1 MRKISNS
8 TLHPLRPSAL
18 GARRSALGRP
28 LLAAVLTACASTQAA
43 RTAPDA
49 TTAAH
54 YDVIIENGRI
64 VDGTGNAWF
73 YGDVGIRGDR
83 IARVVPAGL
92 LAGAR
97 SVKRVDAR
105 NLVVSP
111 GFIDIQ
117 GQSVSQLT
125 FGDSRL
131 VSKVTQGITTEILGE
146 GSTPAP
152 VNDAILRGAQGSFT
166 GPRGDSIR
174 KVVSTFTGEHGF
186 GRWLDAMQAHGM
198 SVNAGSFLGA
208 ETIRVYA
215 KGFAEGEPNA
225 AELDTMRAVAR
236 NAMRDGAFGVAS
248 ALIYPPGNFAT
259 TEELIEVAKAI
270 SPLGGV
276 YITHMRSEGDRLL
289 EALDEAMRIGKEGR
303 VPVEIYHLKAAG
315 VRNWEKMNDVVAKIE
330 YARAYGQDVSADMYP
345 YVAGGT
351 GLAACTPPWATAND
365 KLLDNLRDP
374 AIRKRI
380 VAEMH
385 EERTTWENLCTLA
398 TPKGVMVVGFTSPE
412 LQKYEG
418 KRVEE
423 VATDM
428 KKDWAE
434 AVADMVIAEKGGPG
448 IIVFLMSEENV
459 AMQLS
464 LPWMKIGT
472 DASGLDPDSATGLA
486 HPRAY
491 GTFPRILGQFV
502 RERRVMTIEEAVRK
516 MTSAVADRLSLQG
529 RGVLREGMFAD
540 IAIWDPVTIIDHATF
555 TRPHQISEGVKHVF
569 VNGVPVLDD
578 GKHTGAKPGRVL
590 RGPGWEGK

>member
-1 MRKISNS
+1 MSRVFAAG
-8 TLHPLRPSAL
+8 LHGGLVVAL
-18 GARRSALGRP
+18 CG
-28 LLAAVLTACASTQAA
+28 CASAHTA
-43 RTAPDA
+43 RTATGP
-49 TTAAH
+49 TGVAAAS

-83 IARVVPAGL
+83 IARVTPAGVL
-92 LAGAR
+92 SGAR
-97 SVKRVDAR
+97 AVKRIDAR

-131 VSKVTQGITTEILGE
+131 VSKVTQGVTTEILGE
-146 GSTPAP
+146 GNTPAP
-152 VNDAILRGAQGSFT
+152 VNDNILKSTEASFT

-215 KGFAEGEPNA
+215 KGFAEGDPNA
-225 AELDTMRAVAR
+225 AELDTMRMVTR

-259 TEELIEVAKAI
+259 TDELIEIAKAM

-315 VRNWEKMNDVVAKIE
+315 VRNWPKMDDAIAKIE

-374 AIRKRI
+374 DTRKRI

-385 EERTTWENLCTLA
+385 EERTSWENLCNLA

-412 LQKYEG
+412 MQKYEG
-418 KRVEE
+418 KRIEE
-423 VATDM
+423 IATDM

-434 AVADMVIAEKGGPG
+434 AVADMVLAEKGGPG

-459 AMQLS
+459 ATQLT

-472 DASGLDPDSATGLA
+472 DASGLDPDSARGLA

-502 RERRVMTIEEAVRK
+502 RERRLMTLEDAVRK

-529 RGVLREGMFAD
+529 RGVLREGMYAD

-555 TRPHQISEGVKHVF
+555 IRPHQISEGVKHVF
-569 VNGVPVLDD
+569 VNGVQVLDD
-578 GKHTGAKPGRVL
+578 GRHTGAKPGKVV
-590 RGPGWEGK
+590 RGPGWEAEGEGKGKGKKN